1 MIGASIIGRSL
12 RRNDSAA
19 WRAVAF
25 VVFTTAFVCSA
36 LGALLG
42 LFASTAPGT
51 DGAFR
56 ADTAAMVTAPAASCS
71 AADVE
76 TRLHDVD
83 ASLRA
88 TPITIRRAAVDGAP
102 TLLVGRSLTEVMT
115 DEARP
120 HTTDVRRVEG
130 LAYSADTDVAR
141 SDLLAA
147 VVVDDDVLQRIA
159 GSERVPAIAVTG
171 AGSATADISGVAAG
185 CGWLASN
192 MDAVGRDLG
201 IVEAPDLA
209 GALEAVSTIIGFV
222 VLLAVV
228 VLSSLMALVTVHM
241 LPALAVVRAV
251 GASRVQTVRLHL
263 QTFLGAA
270 VIPTIV
276 GLVCGVPASWG
287 LFTFLHRTGVVD
299 PRVAWHLG
307 FGLWAGVL
315 LSGLAVLVVAVLSGS
330 VSMRRVWTCAPSDA
344 LRPPRRQRSSRTKG
358 RLIGGLILI
367 AASATMIMPMIL
379 LDRVSG
385 AMIGFS
391 MVMLLAPITALLA
404 PWIVL
409 PLARLVGAGWA
420 VVDRRLGR
428 LVAADIKFYDGL
440 IVSVGTPVLVAVAL
454 VSTLFGLQ
462 PTLRAAYEYQG
473 SESALGVVS
482 RAPAI
487 DFGDALIREQ
497 IPGADTPDGADW
509 TVVGVPSAMLAGGLL
524 DPGATS
530 GTATGLEPDGFA
542 ASASLAGKRG
552 WAVGERYSVPLPD
565 GSTQTLTM
573 RFTYDRDLI
582 FGQML
587 MPNTTVAAAS
597 YAPYSAARLVT
608 AAGRDGSSA
617 SLGDLSGR
625 GQVEVDPSSALV
637 IAVLVVYCAAAL
649 SGSIVLGIYGRKS
662 ALHALRRQGT
672 TRTQRTTRLIVEVTS
687 AVAAAA
693 VIAVLVSLFTLLP
706 TAALG
711 AGVTTLRLSAWTW
724 VVSVGAVIVAAA
736 ATVIGYSSVEPVR
749 RVARPSGRRDSG
761 ITNPAERVSSGAPSE
776 VRSQANTE
784 SGQPPE

>member
-1 MIGASIIGRSL
+1 MIGASIIGTSL

-83 ASLRA
+83 PSLRA

-141 SDLLAA
+141 SDPLAA

-171 AGSATADISGVAAG
+171 AGSATADIASVAAG
-185 CGWLASN
+185 CGWLASH

-201 IVEAPDLA
+201 IVETPDLA
-209 GALEAVSTIIGFV
+209 GALEAVSTITGFV

-270 VIPTIV
+270 VVPTIV
-276 GLVCGVPASWG
+276 GVVCGVPASWG
-287 LFTFLHRTGVVD
+287 LLTFLHRTGVVD

-315 LSGLAVLVVAVLSGS
+315 LSGLAVLLVAVLSGS

-344 LRPPRRQRSSRTKG
+344 LRPPRQQRSSRTRG

-367 AASATMIMPMIL
+367 AASATMIMPMVL

-409 PLARLVGAGWA
+409 PLVRLVGAGWA

-440 IVSVGTPVLVAVAL
+440 VVSVGTPVLVAVAL
-454 VSTLFGLQ
+454 ASTLFGLQ

-473 SESALGVVS
+473 SESTVGVEVS
-482 RAPAI
+482 RAPAT

-497 IPGADTPDGADW
+497 IRGTDTPDDADW
-509 TVVGVPSAMLAGGLL
+509 TVVGVPSAMLATGLL
-524 DPGATS
+524 DPGDTS
-530 GTATGLEPDGFA
+530 GTARDLEPDEFA

-552 WAVGERYSVPLPD
+552 WAVGQRYSVPLPD

-617 SLGDLSGR
+617 SLGDLSAQ

-637 IAVLVVYCAAAL
+637 IAVLVIYCAAAL

-687 AVAAAA
+687 AVAVAA
-693 VIAVLVSLFTLLP
+693 VIAILASLLSLFP

-711 AGVTTLRLSAWTW
+711 AGVGTLRLSEWTW

-736 ATVIGYSSVEPVR
+736 GAVIGVRSVEP
-749 RVARPSGRRDSG
+749 GDSPG
-761 ITNPAERVSSGAPSE
+761 GTSE
-776 VRSQANTE
+776 V
-784 SGQPPE
+784 PPDR

>member
-1 MIGASIIGRSL
+1 MTGASIIGQSL

-42 LFASTAPGT
+42 LFASTKPST

-56 ADTAAMVTAPAASCS
+56 ADTAALVSTPSSSCS
-71 AADVE
+71 AAEVE
-76 TRLHDVD
+76 TRLQNVD
-83 ASLRA
+83 SALRA
-88 TPITIRRAAVDGAP
+88 TPITIRRATVDGVP
-102 TLLVGRSLTEVMT
+102 TLLVGRSLTETMT
-115 DEARP
+115 VEAQP
-120 HTTDVRRVEG
+120 HTADVRRVEG
-130 LAYSADTDVAR
+130 LAYSADTEVAR

-159 GSERVPAIAVTG
+159 GSDRAAAIAVAG
-171 AGSATADISGVAAG
+171 AGSAAADTAGVAAG

-192 MDAVGRDLG
+192 IDTAARDLG
-201 IVEAPDLA
+201 IVETPDLA
-209 GALEAVSTIIGFV
+209 GALEAVSTITGFV

-276 GLVCGVPASWG
+276 GLVCGFPASWG
-287 LFTFLHRTGVVD
+287 LLTFLHRTGVVD
-299 PRVAWHLG
+299 PRVTWRLG
-307 FGLWAGVL
+307 FGLLAGVL
-315 LSGLAVLVVAVLSGS
+315 LSGLAVLAVAVLSGS
-330 VSMRRVWTCAPSDA
+330 VSMRRVWKCAPSDA

-367 AASATMIMPMIL
+367 AASATMIVPMVL

-391 MVMLLAPITALLA
+391 MVMLLAPIAALLA

-409 PLARLVGAGWA
+409 PLASLMGAGWA

-428 LVAADIKFYDGL
+428 LVADDIKFYDGF

-462 PTLRAAYEYQG
+462 PTLGAAYEYQA
-473 SESALGVVS
+473 SESTVGVEAS
-482 RAPAI
+482 GEPAT

-497 IPGADTPDGADW
+497 IPGADTPDDADW
-509 TVVGVPSAMLAGGLL
+509 TVVGVPSAMLASGLL
-524 DPGATS
+524 DPGCTTGA
-530 GTATGLEPDGFA
+530 AMGLEADEFA
-542 ASASLAGKRG
+542 ASTSLAGKRG
-552 WAVGERYSVPLPD
+552 WDVGQRYPVPLPD

-608 AAGRDGSSA
+608 GANNAGSTA
-617 SLGDLSGR
+617 SLGGLSAQGR
-625 GQVEVDPSSALV
+625 VEVDPSSALV

-649 SGSIVLGIYGRKS
+649 SGSIVLGVYGRKS

-672 TRTQRTTRLIVEVTS
+672 TRAQRTTRLIVEV
-687 AVAAAA
+687 AAGVAAAA
-693 VIAVLVSLFTLLP
+693 VIAILASLLTLFP

-711 AGVTTLRLSAWTW
+711 AGVATLRLSGWTW
-724 VVSVGAVIVAAA
+724 VVSVGAVVVAAA
-736 ATVIGYSSVEPVR
+736 AAVIGYRSVEPVR
-749 RVARPSGRRDSG
+749 FPRTSGRRDSKIAHPTEG
-761 ITNPAERVSSGAPSE
+761 ISPTRAP
-776 VRSQANTE
+776 
-784 SGQPPE
+784 